1 MLTLWDLI
9 DPVPPS
15 AKGAKPTKAP
25 RAAKPKPSNAEP
37 TPRTASKTAYDLIV
51 QTMLQRYGVRVRKWR
66 RSSSGLASLVQ
77 RRDGSIERWLESPRP
92 STPLSLSIFLHEI
105 GHHALGIG
113 AIKPRCLEEY
123 HAWQFSFAAMREFSV
138 PVSEQVLARY
148 RRAMQYAVAKATRRN
163 LRTLPSELL
172 EFARE
177 LPPLANPG
185 RKPGES

>member
-9 DPVPPS
+9 EPAPVPVK
-15 AKGAKPTKAP
+15 AAKPTRPP
-25 RAAKPKPSNAEP
+25 RANGKKSAS
-37 TPRTASKTAYDLIV
+37 TTAPASDRKTAYDVIV
-51 QTMLQRYGVRVRKWR
+51 QTMLARYGVRVRKWR
-66 RSSSGLASLVQ
+66 RSTSGIASLVQ

-92 STPLSLSIFLHEI
+92 TTPLSLSIFLHEI

-113 AIKPRCLEEY
+113 TIKPRCLEEY

-138 PVSEQVLARY
+138 PISEPVLLRY

-163 LRTLPSELL
+163 LRVLPSELL

-177 LPPLANPG
+177 LPPP
-185 RKPGES
+185 